1 MILVRTLFFYF
12 FILVVYRI
20 MGKREVGQ
28 LGIIDLIVSILVA
41 ELAVISIENFDKN
54 IFRSIVPIITLL
66 VLQVS
71 LALLSLKS
79 PKIRMFL
86 DGNPSVIINNGQVNY
101 KEMIKQKYNL
111 DDLMVQMRDKGY
123 KSIEE
128 IEYAILENN
137 GTLSIFP
144 YTNGKKNTKSV
155 VPLPLILDSSIQ
167 EDSLKVINRDKSWLY
182 NLLNKKGIK
191 LDDVFYAFYKSDSL
205 FVITNDDLL

>member
-41 ELAVISIENFDKN
+41 ELAVISIENFDEN

-79 PKIRMFL
+79 PKIRIFL

-144 YTNGKKNTKSV
+144 YTNGKKNTKSI
-155 VPLPLILDSSIQ
+155 VPLPLVLDSSIQ
-167 EDSLKVINRDKSWLY
+167 EDSLKIINKDKSWLY

>member
-71 LALLSLKS
+71 LAFLSLKS

-167 EDSLKVINRDKSWLY
+167 EDSLKVINKDKSWLY

>member
-71 LALLSLKS
+71 LAFLSLKS

-167 EDSLKVINRDKSWLY
+167 EDSLKIINKDKSWLY

>member
-41 ELAVISIENFDKN
+41 ELAVISIENFDEN

-79 PKIRMFL
+79 PKIRIFL

-144 YTNGKKNTKSV
+144 YTNGKKNTKSI
-155 VPLPLILDSSIQ
+155 VPLPLVLASSIQ
-167 EDSLKVINRDKSWLY
+167 EDSLKIINKDKSWLY